1 MPPRRSGK
9 KNPEAAALTA
19 RFKNLTVDT
28 DLNEWVHFP
37 TAAEIYGGKP
47 TEIQRRQHRIK
58 AHKYKLK
65 HLESERKSY
74 LDRQKNAMKTVAKH
88 GRGDP
93 ATLKAVANRLQ
104 REELNLTEQWER
116 IHGRGLEINWSKPK
130 DALEKRIAAAH
141 RKYRQAQDKVT
152 AAQYKPG
159 NSRYN
164 AMAKGLARVDRA
176 IAKEKA
182 AMAANTA
189 KLNRARAPAARAP
202 AARAPAARA
211 TGNANTGKKDAKGRT
226 IFKGP
231 RGGLFVRVNGKK
243 QKPALGR

>member
-9 KNPEAAALTA
+9 NPEAAARTA
-19 RFKNLTVDT
+19 HFKNLTVNT

-37 TAAEIYGGKP
+37 TAAEIYGGNP

-74 LDRQKNAMKTVAKH
+74 LDRQKNAMKKVAKH

-93 ATLKAVANRLQ
+93 ATLYAAADKLRVK
-104 REELNLTEQWER
+104 ELNLITEWER
-116 IHGRGLEINWSKPK
+116 LHGKGLEINWSKPK

-141 RKYRQAQDKVT
+141 RKYRQALDKVQ
-152 AAQYKPG
+152 AAKYKPG
-159 NSRYN
+159 NSLHD
-164 AMAKGLARVDRA
+164 AMAKGLARVNRA

-189 KLNRARAPAARAP
+189 KLNRARP

-211 TGNANTGKKDAKGRT
+211 TGNANTGRKDAKGRT

>member
-9 KNPEAAALTA
+9 NPAVAAQTA

-58 AHKYKLK
+58 AHKYKIK

-74 LDRQKNAMKTVAKH
+74 LDRQKNSMKKVAKH

-93 ATLKAVANRLQ
+93 ATLYAAADKLRVK
-104 REELNLTEQWER
+104 ELNLITEWER

-141 RKYRQAQDKVT
+141 RKYRQAMDKVT
-152 AAQYKPG
+152 AAKYKPG
-159 NSRYN
+159 NKYHDADVR
-164 AMAKGLARVDRA
+164 GLARINRA

-182 AMAANTA
+182 AMAANAA
-189 KLNRARAPAARAP
+189 KLNRARAP

-243 QKPALGR
+243 QKPALGRRTD